1 MLGCF
6 QELQQTDIMF
16 AVIEADRPFTSGIA
30 SGATMVK
37 TSCERTGVASCGT
50 LFFSLPTFSAAE
62 SIPDIGAAA

>member
-16 AVIEADRPFTSGIA
+16 AVIEADRPFASGIA

-37 TSCERTGVASCGT
+37 TSCERTGVASCGS
-50 LFFSLPTFSAAE
+50 LFFSLPTVSDAE